1 MTPSRQLAEFD
12 DISSSLVVDPMLG
25 FTTHK
30 MCSRFRHVRGKYQDL
45 KAIVTQFSQDGDIEK
60 AYELLVTDTEW
71 ARLYFMRKTKEQ
83 KEAFKEHV
91 SFNKKRLIFNFHKS
105 YLLGWFAPIKM
116 ICFRTCIVTH
126 VQVDAYSMSHV
137 RIYSIS
143 VECLWLVSQVGVKNT
158 FLCL

>member
-45 KAIVTQFSQDGDIEK
+45 KTIVTQFSQDGDIEK
-60 AYELLVTDTEW
+60 AYELLVTNTEW

-83 KEAFKEHV
+83 KVAFKEHV
-91 SFNKKRLIFNFHKS
+91 SFSFNGNASYLIFVHMHPWVVYTS
-105 YLLGWFAPIKM
+105 YMKCIKF
-116 ICFRTCIVTH
+116 CVTDYRLFDMC
-126 VQVDAYSMSHV
+126 V
-137 RIYSIS
+137 
-143 VECLWLVSQVGVKNT
+143 
-158 FLCL
+158 